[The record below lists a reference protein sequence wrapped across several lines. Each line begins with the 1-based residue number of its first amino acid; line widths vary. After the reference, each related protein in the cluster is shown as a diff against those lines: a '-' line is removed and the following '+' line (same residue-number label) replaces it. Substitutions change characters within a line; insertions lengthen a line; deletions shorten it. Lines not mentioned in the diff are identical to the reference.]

1 MPKTPIDYTKTIIYK
16 IICLDLEIKDNY
28 VGSTT
33 SFLKRKQQH
42 KANCNKKK
50 NVKIYNIINTNVGWD
65 NWTMIEIEISMY
77 RLK

>member
-42 KANCNKKK
+42 NKKLNSK
-50 NVKIYNIINTNVGWD
+50 YIQKLHLI
-65 NWTMIEIEISMY
+65 
-77 RLK
+77 